1 MPGPQVEP
9 EQPPEVG
16 RVLRIL
22 MSAPTCALVLVA
34 VLGLQWYPITEET
47 RRTTRIELDRRHAQ
61 AKADTATAA
70 ATAAGAGA

>member
-1 MPGPQVEP
+1 
-9 EQPPEVG
+9 
-16 RVLRIL
+16 

-70 ATAAGAGA
+70 ATAAGARA

>member
-1 MPGPQVEP
+1 MEP
-9 EQPPEVG
+9 EQPAEVG

-34 VLGLQWYPITEET
+34 VVGLQWYPITEET

-61 AKADTATAA
+61 AKADTAATAA